1 MREETLR
8 RFLLLSLSAAA
19 AGGIFYLS
27 FRYLLPWCLPFL
39 LAALIAS
46 LLEPIVLRWQ
56 RTLHF
61 RRGFSSLVLTLTLL
75 FLLGGLLSLLWTT
88 LLSQMSAMLSAAPVF
103 FDALPEAAEGLLARV
118 VFCGYGEPAERL
130 KDLLEVAAWLKKNY
144 TVKTRINTNGLADL
158 IWGEPTAPWLEGK
171 IDAVSISLNAIDAEE
186 YLRLTR
192 SKFGIGSYDAM
203 LKYTHECTKYVP
215 TVMMTVV
222 DQVTTPEEQ
231 ESARKIC
238 EKLGVNLRV
247 RPFES

>member
-8 RFLLLSLSAAA
+8 RFLLFSLSAAA

-103 FDALPEAAEGLLARV
+103 FDALPEAAEGLLVRL
-118 VFCGYGEPAERL
+118 ERSGAL
-130 KDLLEVAAWLKKNY
+130 
-144 TVKTRINTNGLADL
+144 RS
-158 IWGEPTAPWLEGK
+158 PWLE
-171 IDAVSISLNAIDAEE
+171 SF
-186 YLRLTR
+186 LR
-192 SKFGIGSYDAM
+192 
-203 LKYTHECTKYVP
+203 
-215 TVMMTVV
+215 
-222 DQVTTPEEQ
+222 EQ
-231 ESARKIC
+231 
-238 EKLGVNLRV
+238 
-247 RPFES
+247 P